1 MNQLM
6 NKINNYHHKASSI
19 YISKQKLKKNVAS
32 PTGLF
37 KPNAMS
43 IKINK
48 ISNSKEGIIYILNQK
63 DINGRSFDKEL
74 QDKKAFI
81 QNLIN
86 KEKNKKNKDSDKDS
100 LELESKGEIS
110 TNNLTENLY
119 NGENLNNTEHNNHNG
134 VKNLNTNKNGMNFYL
149 NRNIYESGF
158 IKNINSVINSNSR
171 NKEIENMHKKIELNA
186 NKIKNNNQEKKN
198 IKLNKN
204 NKKGLNMN
212 KSNNNTAKKGL
223 NLNLGM
229 SENNKNINIAKRK
242 YSNLTENNRLN
253 IGIGGLISLKSK
265 TQNYNNLNIK
275 NYYSNKKIQTD
286 SKKVNDIFNN
296 SYENNK
302 IKNNLF
308 SSKKKLFT
316 NNEQNNQKEKNGN
329 KNNSKK
335 NKKMIGLNNI
345 KFKQKNV
352 LLLTD
357 IFNGKKV
364 MQTNSPKTKNINM
377 LQNFKKQ
384 ISIDNNKNNCENNL
398 TITQEKESIEE
409 ICHTVRIERNKEL
422 KEMKQTKDST
432 NNKSNNNNNK
442 TNLLLKNNILKSKI
456 FKNNNGIKNN
466 NSKENRINI
475 NKGNLMVPK
484 KKKNSHNNINKIN
497 NINPAKSQNKLET
510 SYQEKNK
517 NKNEYYNIPLINK
530 VHIFEI
536 GKTKISKNINNNTEN
551 NNLTKNIFNN
561 SDKKI
566 SKNNNT
572 ENNMNEFTP
581 KKNNLKA
588 EFKNIIK
595 LKENND
601 KSNKV
606 KKHIENS
613 ATPINHKHYLI
624 KNFKEIKENINN
636 NSKNN
641 SNAAGNI
648 LKKIKDSLNKSKDI
662 DKEFC
667 EMETP
672 ILLNTPK
679 LTERIFDA
687 KLNLFEKIKNMNT
700 NYNSNQ
706 IKNKEEISSENSE
719 IMYEEISIS
728 SNKNKKEIK
737 KINISNKEKNKLGIK
752 NSIKYLLFLEENC
765 IENIFDF
772 LDMTKINLLCTANK
786 KCFNKFKPVINKK
799 IKNKIL
805 RHYKKSQIDY
815 MNKIKLSLMNY
826 SSLSKLSLLLLHKKY
841 VDLLLE
847 NNQKYDQEIQKDLT
861 RTFPD
866 NSSFKYG
873 NINYNKLYHLLTV
886 YSLYNPKIGYVQ
898 GINFIAAH
906 IIILMEKE
914 KEEKNLMFLDAFLN
928 KFQFYNLIGLDR
940 GDLLKK
946 NLNHL
951 GEQLNKYCPEIVK
964 FLKNSNL
971 SHDIFTTNWM
981 LTLFANSME
990 SKYLFIVWDF
1000 LIIFGWKFFIGFII
1014 SFLNLFKKEMLDEEQ
1029 NNLNFLMKNILRNQK
1044 FKDKFNFIIDEA
1056 FSYFEKEKGNKFN
1069 EN

>member
-1 MNQLM
+1 M
-6 NKINNYHHKASSI
+6 
-19 YISKQKLKKNVAS
+19 
-32 PTGLF
+32 
-37 KPNAMS
+37 
-43 IKINK
+43 
-48 ISNSKEGIIYILNQK
+48 E
-63 DINGRSFDKEL
+63 
-74 QDKKAFI
+74 
-81 QNLIN
+81 
-86 KEKNKKNKDSDKDS
+86 
-100 LELESKGEIS
+100 
-110 TNNLTENLY
+110 
-119 NGENLNNTEHNNHNG
+119 
-134 VKNLNTNKNGMNFYL
+134 
-149 NRNIYESGF
+149 
-158 IKNINSVINSNSR
+158 
-171 NKEIENMHKKIELNA
+171 
-186 NKIKNNNQEKKN
+186 
-198 IKLNKN
+198 
-204 NKKGLNMN
+204 
-212 KSNNNTAKKGL
+212 
-223 NLNLGM
+223 
-229 SENNKNINIAKRK
+229 
-242 YSNLTENNRLN
+242 
-253 IGIGGLISLKSK
+253 
-265 TQNYNNLNIK
+265 
-275 NYYSNKKIQTD
+275 
-286 SKKVNDIFNN
+286 
-296 SYENNK
+296 
-302 IKNNLF
+302 
-308 SSKKKLFT
+308 
-316 NNEQNNQKEKNGN
+316 
-329 KNNSKK
+329 
-335 NKKMIGLNNI
+335 
-345 KFKQKNV
+345 
-352 LLLTD
+352 
-357 IFNGKKV
+357 
-364 MQTNSPKTKNINM
+364 
-377 LQNFKKQ
+377 
-384 ISIDNNKNNCENNL
+384 
-398 TITQEKESIEE
+398 
-409 ICHTVRIERNKEL
+409 
-422 KEMKQTKDST
+422 
-432 NNKSNNNNNK
+432 
-442 TNLLLKNNILKSKI
+442 LKNN
-456 FKNNNGIKNN
+456 
-466 NSKENRINI
+466 
-475 NKGNLMVPK
+475 
-484 KKKNSHNNINKIN
+484 IN

-706 IKNKEEISSENSE
+706 IKNKKEISSENSE
-719 IMYEEISIS
+719 IIYEEISIS

-772 LDMTKINLLCTANK
+772 LDMAKINLLCTANK

-1029 NNLNFLMKNILRNQK
+1029 NNLNFFMKNILRNQK